1 MHVMCACMVT
11 SGMVRALAILIAV
24 NAVIFGLQS
33 ILPPGAEAR
42 LVYEFGLSREGLQSG
57 AWWQFVTHAFLHG
70 NLWHLLLNMV
80 SLWFAGRLALP
91 ALGVKKFLLLYFM
104 GAIGGGLLQIVMGPP
119 GIDLIGA
126 SGAVFA
132 VFLAVTTIYA
142 NQELLALI
150 FFVIPLHVRAK
161 YLGYGMVVATLGMM
175 IFNIEPWIGHAA
187 HLGGAITG
195 YLFARACGLG
205 PRTFFERILLPR

>member
-1 MHVMCACMVT
+1 MLT
-11 SGMVRALAILIAV
+11 SRMVRVLAVLILV
-24 NAVIFGLQS
+24 NAAIFVLQAV
-33 ILPPGAEAR
+33 LPPAVEAR
-42 LVYEFGLSREGLQSG
+42 LVFEFGLSREGLQSG

-70 NLWHLLLNMV
+70 NIWHLLLNMV
-80 SLWFAGRLALP
+80 SLWFAARLILP
-91 ALGVKKFLLLYFM
+91 PLGVPRFLLLYFL
-104 GAIGGGLLQIVMGPP
+104 GAIGGGLLQIAVGPP
-119 GIDLIGA
+119 SIELIGA

-142 NQELLALI
+142 NQELLALL

-161 YLGYGMVVATLGMM
+161 FLGYGLVLATLVMM

-195 YLFARACGLG
+195 YLFARACGFG
-205 PRTFFERILLPR
+205 PRTIFERLLIRR